1 MAALA
6 GGVGLSP
13 AAEAALFPATEA
25 AKTPI
30 PQPSGRAG
38 IHPVS
43 LSPATEKDVAGWA
56 RSRLALEKQR
66 KAHTLVVRPAVP
78 ESAPAG
84 AAAKSAPARA
94 AAAKSAPA
102 GATSAQ
108 TAVAKS
114 ATGTAATAE
123 SASAQSATARS
134 ASARAAAAESAP
146 AGATSAQAA
155 VAKSATGTA
164 ATAESASAQSAT
176 ARSISARA
184 AAAKSAPAGATSA
197 QTAVAKSA
205 TGTAAT
211 AESASAQSATARSTS
226 ARPAAAQAVSAKSA
240 PAQAVS
246 AKSAPAQAVSA
257 EHAAAQ
263 ARAAELAPA
272 QPKGVLATP
281 AGTSALVLYD
291 TTGPYGQLGELYAM
305 AVSNLAGHFGTVT
318 AKPVSAYTAGMTEQ
332 YTATFYL
339 GSTYYGGSVPDA
351 VPAAFY
357 QDALATAHPV
367 TWLGDNIWN
376 MANAV
381 GVTQFEQH
389 YGWDPTNSYFAPNG
403 SVGNINQVSYK
414 GQQLTRN
421 IPAGQ
426 DGGVLHPALLTG
438 PGYPQVNQLAQATDA
453 STGTTSPWAIR
464 SGNLTYVGE
473 IPFAYV
479 SESDRVVAFEDL
491 LFDSLAPATA
501 DRHRAFV
508 RLEDIS
514 PQSDPAQLR
523 SMADYL
529 ASQNIPYGINVIP
542 VYTDPKG
549 VYNNGVPQTVTLAQ
563 APQVVAALKYMLA
576 HGAVLMNHGFTHQYS
591 NVNNPYTGVTG
602 DDFEFFKA
610 HVDASNNVVLDG
622 PPPEDSTAWAQT
634 RVTSALAGFAA
645 AGLPKPTLWTTP
657 HYAASAADY
666 RVLGQNYTARLERS
680 LYFAGTLSGGTV
692 DSSRYIGQFFP
703 YAVKDVYGT
712 TVLPENIGNY
722 EPLPYNNHP
731 ARLPADLIASAK
743 ANLAVRDGVA
753 SFFYHPY
760 YPVAPLQQTI
770 DGIRALGY
778 TFVGPTELG
787 Q

>member
-1 MAALA
+1 M
-6 GGVGLSP
+6 P
-13 AAEAALFPATEA
+13 AAEA

-30 PQPSGRAG
+30 PAHAGNGG
-38 IHPVS
+38 IHPVA
-43 LSPATEKDVAGWA
+43 LSPKTAQDLAGWA
-56 RSRLALEKQR
+56 KARLALEKQR
-66 KAHTLVVRPAVP
+66 KAHTLVVHPAVP
-78 ESAPAG
+78 EPPAG
-84 AAAKSAPARA
+84 QADKAGQAGQAKNAAATAASAKQANAARVAQATQAASVNAARTASVSSAPART
-94 AAAKSAPA
+94 
-102 GATSAQ
+102 TSAQ
-108 TAVAKS
+108 TV
-114 ATGTAATAE
+114 
-123 SASAQSATARS
+123 
-134 ASARAAAAESAP
+134 SARAVSVKA
-146 AGATSAQAA
+146 
-155 VAKSATGTA
+155 
-164 ATAESASAQSAT
+164 
-176 ARSISARA
+176 
-184 AAAKSAPAGATSA
+184 A
-197 QTAVAKSA
+197 QT
-205 TGTAAT
+205 
-211 AESASAQSATARSTS
+211 
-226 ARPAAAQAVSAKSA
+226 VS
-240 PAQAVS
+240 P
-246 AKSAPAQAVSA
+246 
-257 EHAAAQ
+257 
-263 ARAAELAPA
+263 
-272 QPKGVLATP
+272 PKVLKPLATP
-281 AGTSALVLYD
+281 SGTTALVLYD

-305 AVSNLAGHFGTVT
+305 AVANLSGHFGTVT
-318 AKPVSAYTAGMTEQ
+318 TKPVSAYTAGMTEQ
-332 YTATFYL
+332 YTATFYI

-357 QDALATAHPV
+357 QDALTTAHPV
-367 TWLGDNIWN
+367 TWMGDNIWN

-403 SVGNINQVSYK
+403 SVGNINQVTYK
-414 GQQLTRN
+414 GQQLTRT

-426 DGGVLHPALLTG
+426 DGGVLHPALVSGTG
-438 PGYPQVNQLAQATDA
+438 FPQVNQLAQAKD
-453 STGTTSPWAIR
+453 GTTGATTPWAIR

-491 LFDSLAPATA
+491 MFDALAPQTA
-501 DRHRAFV
+501 ERHRAFV

-514 PQSDPAQLR
+514 PTSDPAQLR

-542 VYTDPKG
+542 VYTDPNG
-549 VYNNGVPQTVTLAQ
+549 VYNNGKPQTVTLAQ
-563 APQVVAALKYMLA
+563 APDVVNALKYMLA
-576 HGAVLMNHGFTHQYS
+576 HGAVLMNHGLTHQYS

-610 HVDASNNVVLDG
+610 HVDAANNVVLDG
-622 PPPEDSTAWAQT
+622 PPPEDNAVWAQS
-634 RVTSALAGFAA
+634 RVTSALAAFAA
-645 AGLPKPTLWTTP
+645 VGLPKPTLWTTP

-703 YAVKDVYGT
+703 YSVKDVYGT
-712 TVLPENIGNY
+712 SVLPENIGNY

-778 TFVGPTELG
+778 TFVGPTDLA